1 MKWKSQKTEVQN
13 FVIPRCY
20 KPPRFGKVKKAEFHQ
35 LTGMRASR
43 TTVSPA
49 TSEWQMKAA
58 RFTIP
63 SLPGRQELHLWNW
76 SHSRNCSSRFGQS
89 QWAVNVERRIGHQ
102 HYQWRILD
110 DSRVILGV
118 FANDV
123 RRFHVFVA
131 NRVQEIPKNRLQS
144 NRQCFQGQ
152 SPTEFRK
159 WIKVPEFRD
168 CGVRT
173 LRHTHPAYTDC
184 ALIPNYTLTPFI
196 WDSGC
201 GH

>member
-13 FVIPRCY
+13 FVIPKCY

-35 LTGMRASR
+35 LTDASVKDYSQSSYLR
-43 TTVSPA
+43 MTWKQQDSPFLSYREDKNYTFEIDHSPETAAVVSVSV
-49 TSEWQMKAA
+49 SEQLTL
-58 RFTIP
+58 R
-63 SLPGRQELHLWNW
+63 RELDINIT
-76 SHSRNCSSRFGQS
+76 NDVFCT
-89 QWAVNVERRIGHQ
+89 
-102 HYQWRILD
+102 
-110 DSRVILGV
+110 DSRVILNV

-131 NRVQEIPKNRLQS
+131 NRVQEIPKHRLQS

-152 SPTEFRK
+152 GPTEFRK

-184 ALIPNYTLTPFI
+184 VLIPNYTLTPFI